1 MTNGPASSTFNLAF
15 REFCDSTSLHGWHQL
30 NRVGNHGKAAWVI
43 IVFSSFTVA
52 SFFLATSIVD
62 FVDKSVVT
70 TIETTT
76 ASLQE
81 VYFPTVIVCNINQIK
96 KSLFASLRKSSA
108 LAGVGPGEIED
119 LLYHQE
125 R

>member
-1 MTNGPASSTFNLAF
+1 MYRIRASHQHQNDFEFENTDSSKGERLLAHKEHNPASSSAF

-62 FVDKSVVT
+62 FVNRSVVT
-70 TIETTT
+70 TIESTT
-76 ASLQE
+76 ASLQ
-81 VYFPTVIVCNINQIK
+81 VQN
-96 KSLFASLRKSSA
+96 
-108 LAGVGPGEIED
+108 
-119 LLYHQE
+119 
-125 R
+125 